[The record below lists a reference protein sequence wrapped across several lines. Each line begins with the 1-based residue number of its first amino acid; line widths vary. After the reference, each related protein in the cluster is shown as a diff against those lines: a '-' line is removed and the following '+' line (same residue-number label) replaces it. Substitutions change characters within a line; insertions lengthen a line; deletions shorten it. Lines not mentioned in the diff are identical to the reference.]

1 VDRGAR
7 RGFQSQGHL
16 AVNNSADS
24 RTYAREAA
32 PRDRRRLLLVR
43 HGHVDY
49 FTPSGAPLNPRDAP
63 LSGRGRDEVD
73 ALADALVDTPIDVA
87 LTSPLPR
94 TRETATRILQGRAT
108 PLIEDEGFA
117 EIRPGRLRE
126 IPVAARE
133 AEIAYPYDRA
143 GDPAA
148 RFIGGEI
155 WGDFRV
161 RVVAALDRL
170 LVRPG
175 WSSALISSHDAVN
188 RVILAWALDSPGAE
202 RAVEQDP
209 ACLNVIDIDG
219 LAGDAI
225 RRKLIRA
232 QNVTVHD
239 PAKRAIAWTWME
251 SVYRA
256 WRPER

>member
-1 VDRGAR
+1 VSEPTSPRGSEQQDR
-7 RGFQSQGHL
+7 
-16 AVNNSADS
+16 
-24 RTYAREAA
+24 

-49 FTPSGAPLNPRDAP
+49 FTPGGAPLNPRDAT
-63 LSGRGRDEVD
+63 LSAGGRDEID
-73 ALADALVDTPIDVA
+73 MLAAALADSPIDIA

-94 TRETATRILQGRAT
+94 TRETATRLLQGRAI
-108 PLIEDEGFA
+108 PLYEDQGFV
-117 EIRPGRLRE
+117 EVRPGRLRE
-126 IPVAARE
+126 VPIAARE

-143 GDPAA
+143 GIAAA
-148 RFIGGEI
+148 RYIGGEA
-155 WGDFRV
+155 WGDFRA
-161 RVVAALDRL
+161 RVLAALDRL
-170 LVRPG
+170 LARTG
-175 WSSALISSHDAVN
+175 WTNALIAGHDAVN
-188 RVILAWALDSPGAE
+188 RVILAWALDAPGVE

-219 LAGDAI
+219 AAGEPI

-256 WRPER
+256 WRPDR